1 MSPPPPAFGSE
12 SAALPLPLPL
22 HLGGDLRLTR
32 QRREVYDIL
41 IEQRDHPTAT
51 ELFIKVKERVPTI
64 SLATVYNC
72 LETLTGVGLVKQV
85 NVDRSPSRY
94 CPNLDDHGHF
104 HCTGCGT
111 ITDINFKDGTQESHL
126 QLPRGTVVSH
136 IDVAI
141 KGLCPAC
148 ASLAK
153 KRKPETKKSRPS
165 LN

>member
-1 MSPPPPAFGSE
+1 MATQSSSPGSGPA
-12 SAALPLPLPL
+12 AL

-32 QRREVYDIL
+32 QRREVYDVL
-41 IEQRDHPTAT
+41 MEQRDHPTAT
-51 ELFIKVKERVPTI
+51 ELFIRVKERVPSI

-72 LETLTGVGLVKQV
+72 LETLAGAGLVKQV
-85 NVDRSPSRY
+85 NLDRAPSRY

-104 HCTGCGT
+104 HCTGCGL
-111 ITDINFKDGTQESHL
+111 ITDVEFMEGSPHNHIR
-126 QLPRGTVVSH
+126 LPRGAIASH

-148 ASLAK
+148 AAQA
-153 KRKPETKKSRPS
+153 RKKKSRDHKAKAS

>member
-1 MSPPPPAFGSE
+1 MSTPRSVSDSEPA
-12 SAALPLPLPL
+12 AL

-32 QRREVYDIL
+32 QRREVYDVL
-41 IEQRDHPTAT
+41 MDQRDHPTAT
-51 ELFIKVKERVPTI
+51 ELFIRVKERVPTI

-72 LETLTGVGLVKQV
+72 LEALSGAGLVKQV
-85 NVDRSPSRY
+85 NVDRAPSRY

-104 HCTGCGT
+104 HCTGCGA
-111 ITDINFKDGTQESHL
+111 IADVDFKDGAQESHL
-126 QLPRGTVVSH
+126 RLPRGTVVTH

-153 KRKPETKKSRPS
+153 SRKNGDKKPKLS